1 MPVDQAELKPLL
13 RDDQTVLQ
21 IEQDDGGSEGSGAR
35 STRATDEVHQAA
47 AVGNARALE
56 QLLWAK
62 KDEIKKQD
70 RSGSTPLHL
79 AAKGIHLRCCE
90 MLLKMSTKEVN
101 IQDKLGNTPLMLAL
115 TTGNTSLEITKLLL
129 SHKAKV
135 DIANTAGQT
144 PLHIAAEKGNVDIC
158 RILVEKDPTNINAVN
173 KEKQTPLHFA
183 AMNGNAR
190 VCSFLAEKGASVE
203 ARDVREYT
211 PLHIAAKMGFTEC
224 CNQLI
229 ESGSSVDSTDKNG
242 NTPLHLVLSA
252 RKNKVN
258 CLKVLCENKAKVSAK
273 NNKGETP
280 LHIAQHAQND
290 MLMKL
295 LSYEPDPFVRDVKGK
310 TILHWAAA
318 RSGNKNLETL
328 LKRETWKTQ
337 NLDSFINTQDVDR
350 HTALHIAIKNG
361 NEEACKILFRSGA
374 DGNVTCD
381 CHGTALHIAAEYG
394 LHDICDLLSKYVK
407 VNSMNQ
413 DLETPLHLAAKEGHV
428 KCCQTLISRKASLV
442 AEVKDSKNIP
452 LHLAAKNGKAACCRV
467 MMQSQPGLVNRKNA
481 EEKSPLHYAVERR
494 SLECCKELVVPVT
507 DIWNS
512 SPNIPSAVKMAYD
525 KRCLDIFAFLLLS
538 ENVVGKYPRQIDID
552 IQAILYEQIELENNY
567 MVSTILESKF
577 GEECLLP
584 RHTPGDS
591 HYSQNDNFR
600 LLVQKMPLLAQKALD
615 DWQQDCLDGSTTVE
629 KKKFILHHLDE
640 VYIQYDSSDESSKS
654 PKSLTPIKDAYQKV
668 LRDDGRLKPD
678 VYLEGKVDHAW
689 QMDHVLSWMLRY
701 GREDLVSH
709 PVVTH
714 WLNYKWN
721 TYVRYGHYISI
732 ILALL
737 LAVLLTVFNSV
748 SMDWAMMKTLF
759 SAPITREM
767 VCVNFTVGP
776 EVVPFLR
783 EQGHSAHV
791 LGWVITIVTI
801 PLIIFE
807 IYKIIRLRLR
817 YFKTLTII
825 YCTCMVM
832 SFLFVG
838 NYTSCSFLTHIREDV
853 QWLAGLAAIILAW
866 LHLIVLAWTH
876 PRNPFVFN
884 FERFFRALLA
894 IVPPVAI
901 VGVAFFAV
909 YEIGS
914 KGSLTYVDEW
924 QVFVNS
930 LVSLPMMATAV
941 VVGLA
946 AFIYLDAVSSGP
958 RKRDR
963 SLDERNIRMTLD
975 FDILYPFL
983 RKRFYAY
990 WINRA
995 PKERSR
1001 GSLRNLWRILECR
1014 NDDDST
1020 DSSWSK
1026 QDTEVKMQEMSKTLK
1041 NIEQMLK
1048 EKILNSSSLEKEKE

>member
-101 IQDKLGNTPLMLAL
+101 ILDKLGNTPLMLAL

-252 RKNKVN
+252 RKNK
-258 CLKVLCENKAKVSAK
+258 
-273 NNKGETP
+273 
-280 LHIAQHAQND
+280 
-290 MLMKL
+290 
-295 LSYEPDPFVRDVKGK
+295 
-310 TILHWAAA
+310 
-318 RSGNKNLETL
+318 
-328 LKRETWKTQ
+328 
-337 NLDSFINTQDVDR
+337 DVDR

-413 DLETPLHLAAKEGHV
+413 HLETPLHLAAKEGHV